1 MKKILFTLTCVI
13 AILVSCLTVSAANRS
28 LVNTYTKDGEKK
40 HSGINVITNCI
51 GSDNAEI
58 QLNSDPHLDA
68 PAEDLFSV
76 CSDYEYMLTY
86 DFKTINTEN
95 PYPDIEKMQVRI
107 TLPQTSGGRGLTLGR
122 NFRLYYIGTE
132 TNPEMI
138 DFETIPGGISFTTG
152 ELGRYALYFD
162 EAVYDV
168 TFYSDLPSYDD
179 NGNIIEQELYA
190 VLKDLKAT
198 DTVVFPKVPEKD
210 GYLFTG
216 WKTRSGSG
224 YSFVSPQPQTALN
237 PAEYYASWCE
247 EKDYSPLEI
256 QLTAD
261 NTITKGKENGQTVT
275 VKLSDGFFD
284 ESHEDLLNTE
294 NWKLT
299 GTEDVTIEKIE
310 FIDSKTVKLTLSGNS
325 KELYTDSK
333 IGVEFYHKL
342 ITFEIT
348 DENGQPI
355 KTEDRKIQLDA
366 DGVEAAWYKSTNTIK
381 FNKQSKTENNCGRV
395 VSTFTVK
402 FDTNGGNNIATR
414 TVKRNRKIEAI
425 EEPVKAG
432 FKFDGWYID
441 EALTERFDP
450 DMKITSS
457 MTLYAKWSENL
468 VTDSENEIVLII
480 GEKDALIFGETR
492 TNDVAPVIRNERTM
506 LPSRFIAESL
516 GASVE
521 WNEEKQ
527 LVTIKGKNEKDED
540 ITILITIGAAYS
552 SVNGESI
559 KLDSPAF
566 IENDRTYTP
575 VRFIAEQLGASV
587 DWNESK
593 QKVTITRK
601 TVNNK

>member
-13 AILVSCLTVSAANRS
+13 AMLANCLTVSAANRS
-28 LVNTYTKDGEKK
+28 LVNTYTKDYEKK

-51 GSDNAEI
+51 DSDDAKI
-58 QLNSDPHLDA
+58 QLNSDPQFDT

-76 CSDYEYMLTY
+76 CNDYDYMLTY
-86 DFKTINTEN
+86 DFKTNDESTL
-95 PYPDIEKMQVRI
+95 YPDIKKLQVRI
-107 TLPQTSGGRGLTLGR
+107 ITPQVSGGRGSTLGR
-122 NFRLYYIGTE
+122 NFRLYYIGME
-132 TNPEMI
+132 TKPEKI

-152 ELGRYALYFD
+152 KLGRYALYFD

-168 TFYSDLPSYDD
+168 VFYADEE
-179 NGNIIEQELYA
+179 GGELYTI
-190 VLKDLKAT
+190 LKDLKEEE
-198 DTVVFPKVPEKD
+198 TVTFPKIPQKD
-210 GYLFTG
+210 GYVFTG
-216 WKTRSGSG
+216 WKARSGSRL
-224 YSFVSPQPQTALN
+224 SFVSPQPQTALN
-237 PAEYYASWCE
+237 PAVYYASWCE

-256 QLTAD
+256 QLESD
-261 NTITKGKENGQTVT
+261 NIIKGKEDGQTIT

-284 ESHEDLLNTE
+284 ESHEDLLNME

-310 FIDSKTVKLTLSGNS
+310 LIDSKTMKLTLSGNS

-366 DGVEAAWYKSTNTIK
+366 DGVEAAWYKSTNTIN
-381 FNKQSKTENNCGRV
+381 FNKQSKTENDGGRV

-402 FDTNGGNNIATR
+402 FDTNGGNNIASK
-414 TVKRNRKIEAI
+414 TVKRNKKIEAI

-432 FKFDGWYID
+432 FKFDGWYTD
-441 EALTERFDP
+441 EALTEKFDP
-450 DMKITSS
+450 DAKIISS
-457 MTLYAKWSENL
+457 MTLYAKWSESL
-468 VTDSENEIVLII
+468 IDDSENEIVLTI

-492 TNDVAPVIRNERTM
+492 INDVAPVIRNERTM

-540 ITILITIGAAYS
+540 IIILITIGSECS

-575 VRFIAEQLGASV
+575 IRFISEQLGASV
-587 DWNESK
+587 DWNESE
-593 QKVTITRK
+593 QKITITRK

>member
-13 AILVSCLTVSAANRS
+13 AILASCLTVSAANRS

-40 HSGINVITNCI
+40 YSGINVITNCI

-58 QLNSDPHLDA
+58 QLNSDSQLDV

-76 CSDYEYMLTY
+76 CSDYDYMLTY
-86 DFKTINTEN
+86 DFKTNDEN
-95 PYPDIEKMQVRI
+95 ALYPDIKELQVRI
-107 TLPQTSGGRGLTLGR
+107 ITPQVGGGRGSTLGR

-132 TNPEMI
+132 SAPEKI
-138 DFETIPGGISFTTG
+138 ELNTDDSSFIVG
-152 ELGRYALYFD
+152 KLGRYALYFD

-179 NGNIIEQELYA
+179 NGDLIEQEPYA

-198 DTVVFPKVPEKD
+198 DTVVFPKVPKKD
-210 GYLFTG
+210 GYVFTG
-216 WKTRSGSG
+216 WKAGSSNGGG
-224 YSFVSPQPQTALN
+224 YYFVPPQPQMALN
-237 PAEYYASWCE
+237 PAVYYASWCE
-247 EKDYSPLEI
+247 EKDYSPFEI

-294 NWKLT
+294 KWKLT
-299 GTEDVTIEKIE
+299 GTDDITIEKIE
-310 FIDSKTVKLTLSGNS
+310 LVDSKTVKLTLSGNS
-325 KELYTDSK
+325 KEIYTDGK
-333 IGVEFYHKL
+333 IGVELYNEL
-342 ITFEIT
+342 IIFEIT
-348 DENGQPI
+348 DEDGQPI
-355 KTEDRKIQLDA
+355 TENEKIQLDA
-366 DGVEAAWYKSTNTIK
+366 DGVKAAWYSTTDTVTFNRQRKS
-381 FNKQSKTENNCGRV
+381 
-395 VSTFTVK
+395 STGGGHTSSSYSVK
-402 FDTNGGNNIATR
+402 FDTNGGSAIATK
-414 TVKRNRKIEAI
+414 TVKRNGTIGMVA
-425 EEPVKAG
+425 EPVKEG
-432 FKFDGWYID
+432 FTFGGWYTD
-441 EALTERFDP
+441 KSLTKEFDINT
-450 DMKITSS
+450 KIVSS
-457 MTLYAKWSENL
+457 ITLYAKWIEIPVDN
-468 VTDSENEIVLII
+468 TKNEIVLTI
-480 GEKDALIFGETR
+480 GKKDALIFGETR

-527 LVTIKGKNEKDED
+527 LVTIKGKNEKNED

-575 VRFIAEQLGASV
+575 IRFISEQLGANV
-587 DWNESK
+587 DWNESE
-593 QKVTITRK
+593 QKITITRK
-601 TVNNK
+601 TADNK

>member
-1 MKKILFTLTCVI
+1 MKKILCILTYVI
-13 AILVSCLTVSAANRS
+13 VILASCFTVSAANRS
-28 LVNTYTKDGEKK
+28 LVGIYTKDGEQI
-40 HSGINVITNCI
+40 HNGINVITNCI
-51 GSDNAEI
+51 GSDGAEI
-58 QLNSDPHLDA
+58 QLNAEPQLDA

-76 CSDYEYMLTY
+76 CSDYDYMLTY
-86 DFKTINTEN
+86 DFRTNDEN
-95 PYPDIEKMQVRI
+95 ALYPDIKELKVRI
-107 TLPQTSGGRGLTLGR
+107 ITPQVGGGRGAELGR
-122 NFRLYYIGTE
+122 NFRLYYIDKETE
-132 TNPEMI
+132 PKKI

-152 ELGRYALYFD
+152 KLGRYALYFD

-168 TFYSDLPSYDD
+168 VFYADEE
-179 NGNIIEQELYA
+179 GGELYTI
-190 VLKDLKAT
+190 LKDLKEEE
-198 DTVVFPKVPEKD
+198 TVTFPKIPQKD
-210 GYLFTG
+210 GYVFTG
-216 WKTRSGSG
+216 WKARSGSRL
-224 YSFVSPQPQTALN
+224 SFVSPQPQTALN
-237 PAEYYASWCE
+237 PAVYYASWCE

-256 QLTAD
+256 QLESD
-261 NTITKGKENGQTVT
+261 NIIKGKEDGQTIT

-284 ESHEDLLNTE
+284 ESHEDLLNME

-310 FIDSKTVKLTLSGNS
+310 LIDSKTMKLTLSGNS

-366 DGVEAAWYKSTNTIK
+366 DGVEAAWYKSTNTIN
-381 FNKQSKTENNCGRV
+381 FNKQSKTENDGGRV

-402 FDTNGGNNIATR
+402 FDTNGGNNIASK
-414 TVKRNRKIEAI
+414 TVKRNKKIEAI

-432 FKFDGWYID
+432 FRFDGWYMD
-441 EALTERFDP
+441 EALTEKFDP

-457 MTLYAKWSENL
+457 MTLYAKWSESL
-468 VTDSENEIVLII
+468 IDDSENEIVLTI
-480 GEKDALIFGETR
+480 GKKDALIFGETR
-492 TNDVAPVIRNERTM
+492 INDVAPVIRNERTM

-540 ITILITIGAAYS
+540 ITILITIGSECS

-575 VRFIAEQLGASV
+575 IHFISKELGANV
-587 DWNESK
+587 DWDEGEK
-593 QKVTITRK
+593 KITITRK
-601 TVNNK
+601 TENNK